1 MTNIHRSAGVK
12 IPDFPVG
19 RPESCPFDPD
29 EIYTRL
35 RAEEPMTL
43 VHCPAGMDAW
53 LISRYE
59 DMRHMLADRSLSSR
73 AAGSDHMLP
82 SYDGH
87 EPLPGFMIQLDGQEH
102 ARLRRLLIGEF
113 TVRKMEALRPYVQKI
128 TDEHIDAMLA
138 GAGAD
143 LVPDFAL
150 PIPSKVICEMLG
162 VPYKDH
168 EMFQLDSQVLMS
180 FEADEVSRGAASQ
193 RLEAYLGELIRQR
206 ITEPQGDL
214 LSRLIARSNGTDRPL
229 EVGEPATLSVLLL
242 VAGHDTTANMITL
255 GMLMLLENPGK
266 LAELRADPD
275 LIGTAVEELLRYLSV
290 IQFGLLRYATRDVT
304 IGGTEVKAGEWLV
317 AAVPSGNRDES
328 VFPSSDTLD
337 LGRQVRTNLAFGF
350 GAHVCIGQHLARI
363 ELQVALST
371 LLHRIPELRLAEPLA
386 QSEFKR
392 NDIVYGLQSMRVT
405 W

>member
-1 MTNIHRSAGVK
+1 MTNIHRA
-12 IPDFPVG
+12 
-19 RPESCPFDPD
+19 
-29 EIYTRL
+29 
-35 RAEEPMTL
+35 
-43 VHCPAGMDAW
+43 
-53 LISRYE
+53 
-59 DMRHMLADRSLSSR
+59 
-73 AAGSDHMLP
+73 
-82 SYDGH
+82 
-87 EPLPGFMIQLDGQEH
+87 
-102 ARLRRLLIGEF
+102 
-113 TVRKMEALRPYVQKI
+113 
-128 TDEHIDAMLA
+128 
-138 GAGAD
+138 AGAD
-143 LVPDFAL
+143 LVRDFAL

-206 ITEPQGDL
+206 IAEPQGDL
-214 LSRLIARSNGTDRPL
+214 LSRLIARSNDTDRPL

-242 VAGHDTTANMITL
+242 VTGHETTANMITP

-275 LIGTAVEELLRYLSV
+275 LIGTAVEELLCYLSV
-290 IQFGLLRYATRDVT
+290 IQFGLLRHATQDVT
-304 IGGTEVKAGEWLV
+304 IGGIEVKAGEWLV

-350 GAHVCIGQHLARI
+350 GAHVRIGQHLARI

-371 LLHRIPELRLAEPLA
+371 LLRRIPELRLAEPLA

-392 NDIVYGLQSMRVT
+392 NDIVYGLQSMRVR